1 LEIGSRTGG
10 KLVPIRLVQ
19 REALAAQ
26 TSAKSSASLPL
37 TVLPHT
43 RTVSSAA
50 FPFPSFLHTLLNSSI
65 GHHHSFHYLSV
76 IRYT

>member
-1 LEIGSRTGG
+1 
-10 KLVPIRLVQ
+10 
-19 REALAAQ
+19 
-26 TSAKSSASLPL
+26 L